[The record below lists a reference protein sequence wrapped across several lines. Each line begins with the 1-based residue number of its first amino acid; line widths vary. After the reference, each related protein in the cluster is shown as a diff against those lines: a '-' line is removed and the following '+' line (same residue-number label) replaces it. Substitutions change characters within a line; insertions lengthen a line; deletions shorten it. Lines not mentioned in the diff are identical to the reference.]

1 MAPGPKLGAM
11 QVLVEAPSG
20 QAPAGRVTHQA
31 RVEVPEAAAM
41 RLAEALE
48 AALDPSPV
56 AVGLFER
63 GHDRFEVFAHYEAAP
78 PREALLKVIADAAGG
93 AGIGPL
99 EIEALPSADWVTLS
113 QGKRG
118 KVAAGRFLIHGSHDK
133 GQARHRLLAI
143 EIDAGQAFGT
153 AHHASTLGCLLALD
167 DALRRRRPREVV
179 DIGTGTGVLAIAAAK
194 ALKRKIVASDNDK
207 VAAAT
212 AAENARKNGVAA
224 HLTVVTADG
233 FSHPRLRGA
242 KADLLFAN
250 LLERA
255 LYALAP
261 QLRRH
266 VAPGGLAVLS
276 GLTVTQARAI
286 EARTRAHG
294 FVLKKRI
301 ILEGWTTLVIA
312 RVNARRAHD

>member
-11 QVLVEAPSG
+11 QLIDEIRAK
-20 QAPAGRVTHQA
+20 RVTHQA
-31 RVEVPEAAAM
+31 RIEVPEAAAM
-41 RLAEALE
+41 RLADALE
-48 AALDPSPV
+48 AALNPAPV

-78 PREALLKVIADAAGG
+78 KREALLELIAEAAGG

-99 EIEALPSADWVTLS
+99 EIEALPPADWVALS

-118 KVAAGRFLIHGSHDK
+118 KVVAGRFLIHGSHDR
-133 GQARHRLLAI
+133 GTGPRRLLAV

-153 AHHASTLGCLLALD
+153 AHHASTRGCLLALD
-167 DALRRRRPREVV
+167 DALKRGRPRAVI
-179 DIGTGTGVLAIAAAK
+179 DIGTGTGVLAVAAAK
-194 ALKRKIVASDNDK
+194 ALKRKIVASDNDP

-212 AAENARKNGVAA
+212 AADNARKNGVAG
-224 HLTVVTADG
+224 LVRVVTAEG
-233 FSHPRLRGA
+233 FGHPRLRWA

-250 LLERA
+250 LLEGA

-266 VAPGGLAVLS
+266 VAEGGIAVLS
-276 GLTVTQARAI
+276 GLAETQARAV

-301 ILEGWTTLVIA
+301 ILAGWTTLVIA
-312 RVNARRAHD
+312 RVNARRVED

>member
-1 MAPGPKLGAM
+1 MAPGPKFRVM
-11 QVLVEAPSG
+11 QVSSEAPSG
-20 QAPAGRVTHQA
+20 QAQAGRVTHQA
-31 RVEVPEAAAM
+31 RIEVPEAAAM
-41 RLAEALE
+41 RLADALE

-63 GHDRFEVFAHYEAAP
+63 GQDRFEVFAHYDAAP
-78 PREALLKVIADAAGG
+78 GREALLKLVAEAAGG

-99 EIEALPSADWVTLS
+99 EIEALPPADWVTLS

-118 KVAAGRFLIHGSHDK
+118 KVAAGRFLIHGSHDR
-133 GQARHRLLAI
+133 GTAPRRLLAI

-153 AHHASTLGCLLALD
+153 AHHASTRGCLLALD
-167 DALRRRRPREVV
+167 DALKRGRPREIV

-194 ALKRKIVASDNDK
+194 ALKRNVIASDNDP

-212 AAENARKNGVAA
+212 AADNARKNGVAC
-224 HLTVVTADG
+224 HLKVVTADG
-233 FSHPRLRGA
+233 FGHPRLRRV

-312 RVNARRAHD
+312 RVNARRVED

>member
-1 MAPGPKLGAM
+1 
-11 QVLVEAPSG
+11 
-20 QAPAGRVTHQA
+20 VTHQA
-31 RVEVPEAAAM
+31 RIEVPEEAAM
-41 RLAEALE
+41 RLADALE
-48 AALDPSPV
+48 AALDPSPI

-78 PREALLKVIADAAGG
+78 RREALLTLIAEAAGG

-99 EIEALPSADWVTLS
+99 EIEALPPADWVSLS

-118 KVAAGRFLIHGSHDK
+118 KVAAGRFIVHGSHDR

-153 AHHASTLGCLLALD
+153 AHHASTRGCLLALD
-167 DALRRRRPREVV
+167 DALKRRAPRQVV

-194 ALKRKIVASDNDK
+194 ALKRNVIASDNDK

-212 AAENARKNGVAA
+212 AADNARKNGVGS

-233 FSHPRLRGA
+233 FGHPRLRRA

-266 VAPGGLAVLS
+266 VEPGGVAVLS
-276 GLTVTQARAI
+276 GLTETQARAI

-312 RVNARRAHD
+312 RVNARRVPD

>member
-1 MAPGPKLGAM
+1 MAPGPKLRAM
-11 QVLVEAPSG
+11 PVLSET
-20 QAPAGRVTHQA
+20 PAEHVTHQA
-31 RVEVPEAAAM
+31 RIEVAEAAAM

-63 GHDRFEVFAHYEAAP
+63 GNDRFEVFAHYEAPP
-78 PREALLKVIADAAGG
+78 PREALLELIAEVVDGDG
-93 AGIGPL
+93 VGPL
-99 EIEALPSADWVTLS
+99 QIEALPPADWVTLS

-118 KVAAGRFLIHGSHDK
+118 KVAAGRFVVHGSHDRGK
-133 GQARHRLLAI
+133 AARRFLAV

-153 AHHASTLGCLLALD
+153 AHHASTRGCLLALD
-167 DALRRRRPREVV
+167 DALKRGRPRQVV

-194 ALKRKIVASDNDK
+194 ALRRKVIASDNDK

-212 AAENARKNGVAA
+212 AAANARKNGAA
-224 HLTVVTADG
+224 ALVRIVTADG
-233 FSHPRLRGA
+233 FGHPGLRRV

-255 LYALAP
+255 LYVLAP
-261 QLRRH
+261 QLARH
-266 VAPGGLAVLS
+266 VAPGGIAVLS
-276 GLTVTQARAI
+276 GLTETQARAI

-312 RVNARRAHD
+312 RVNARRVED